1 MSIEKDSLYLEIAKE
16 TLEFLEKENDN
27 KENSISENKIEKD
40 GYFKNIVEEIIVSLY
55 KLAMKSYN

>member
-1 MSIEKDSLYLEIAKE
+1 MSIEKDSLYLEIAKD
-16 TLEFLEKENDN
+16 TLESLEKENDN

-55 KLAMKSYN
+55 KLAMRSYN